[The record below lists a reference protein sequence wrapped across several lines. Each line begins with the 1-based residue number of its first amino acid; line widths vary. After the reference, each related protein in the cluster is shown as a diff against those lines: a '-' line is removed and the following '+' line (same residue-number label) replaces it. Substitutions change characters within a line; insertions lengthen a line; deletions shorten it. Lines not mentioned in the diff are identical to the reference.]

1 MKEKGIKVSEISI
14 NNITF
19 DIIFIKKKYYQK
31 YTYYRFKD
39 NKFYIY
45 SYFKYNEKELDT
57 HIKYIKNL
65 FNKLV
70 KSKRINI
77 ENIINSKLKKNNLN
91 SIYVLGKEYKIID
104 NLDDSNTKYIYIFN
118 KYIDVTNIDSTNIVS
133 LYKILYNDIYS
144 LVYERFIYYE
154 ELMNIPL
161 KERYILRFRD
171 MSTLLGSNSRK
182 THKITLSYSLIPY
195 SLDIIS
201 SVIVHELAHYFEFN
215 HSYKFY
221 NIVYKYSPN
230 YDELQNK
237 IKRRIYQ

>member
-1 MKEKGIKVSEISI
+1 MNEKGIKVSEISI

-31 YTYYRFKD
+31 YTYYRYKD

-45 SYFKYNEKELDT
+45 SYFNFKENELDI
-57 HIKYIKNL
+57 HLKHIKNL

-70 KSKRINI
+70 KSKSINI
-77 ENIINSKLKKNNLN
+77 ENIINTKLNKNKIN
-91 SIYVLGKEYKIID
+91 SLYILGKEYKIID
-104 NLDDSNTKYIYIFN
+104 NFDDYNSKYIFIFN
-118 KYIDVTNIDSTNIVS
+118 KYIDVTNIDFTNIVS
-133 LYKILYNDIYS
+133 LYKVLYNDIYY
-144 LVYERFIYYE
+144 LIYERFKYYE

-161 KERYILRFRD
+161 NERYILRFRD

-182 THKITLSYSLIPY
+182 THKITLAYSLIPF

-201 SVIVHELAHYFEFN
+201 SVIVHELAHYYQFN

-221 NIVYKYSPN
+221 NIVYNYLPN

-237 IKRRIYQ
+237 IKRRIYN